1 MKYML
6 DAYDKLEQ
14 YDLTIL
20 PVRGKT
26 LDQIIDELHELYAIE
41 IKPSEKL
48 MLMMYFEDKYNV
60 RFQEYKT
67 YKVLF

>member
-20 PVRGKT
+20 PTRGKT

-41 IKPSEKL
+41 INPSEKL

-60 RFQEYKT
+60 RFQEHKT
-67 YKVLF
+67 YKVL

>member
-20 PVRGKT
+20 LTRGKT

-41 IKPSEKL
+41 INPSEKL

-60 RFQEYKT
+60 RFQEHKT
-67 YKVLF
+67 YKVL